1 MESKNIINRFAEK
14 MNIDANNVFGI
25 LKATAFKQRDGNEPS
40 NEQMMALLL
49 VAHQYGLNPFTK
61 EIFAFPDKQAGI
73 IPVVGVDGWSR
84 IINHHDQFDGM
95 EFIQAEN
102 YLSYPDAKS
111 CPEWIQCIIY
121 RKDRSHPIKVIEYLD
136 EVYRLPFESK
146 NNGGY
151 KILSA
156 WQSHTKRMLR
166 HKAMIQCAR
175 LAFGFVGIYDNDE
188 AENIIAGGQATTII
202 DIGSIDMNKI
212 SDRTKQ
218 LTKKLVDR
226 AISTQAWESA
236 MNYCQEQF
244 SGVERRYVE
253 LTLIKAREN
262 NVVKLAHPDDNSTVI
277 ESNTSNSHEEIKEG
291 Q

>member
-1 MESKNIINRFAEK
+1 MDNKNIVNRFAQK
-14 MNIDANNVFGI
+14 MNIDANNVFNI

-84 IINHHDQFDGM
+84 IINQHDQFDGM
-95 EFIQAEN
+95 EFIQSEN
-102 YLSYPDAKS
+102 YSKLPDAKP

-121 RKDRSHPIKVIEYLD
+121 RKDRTHPIKVIEYLD

-166 HKAMIQCAR
+166 HKAMIQCSR

-188 AENIIAGGQATTII
+188 AENIISGGHTSTII
-202 DIGSIDMNKI
+202 DMDAIDISQI

-218 LTKKLVDR
+218 LTKKSVDR
-226 AISTQAWESA
+226 AVSTQAWESA
-236 MNYCQEQF
+236 MSYCHEQF
-244 SGVERRYVE
+244 SGDERRYVE
-253 LTLIKAREN
+253 LALIKAQESQN
-262 NVVKLAHPDDNSTVI
+262 TTNTVEKDISVIHSPILATSQEKTSEVI
-277 ESNTSNSHEEIKEG
+277 
-291 Q
+291 

>member
-95 EFIQAEN
+95 EFIQADN
-102 YLSYPDAKS
+102 YLSYPDAKA

-188 AENIIAGGQATTII
+188 AENIIAGGQTTTII
-202 DIGSIDMNKI
+202 DIGAIDMNKI

-262 NVVKLAHPDDNSTVI
+262 NVVKLAHPDGNSTVI

>member
-1 MESKNIINRFAEK
+1 MESNNIVSRFAEK
-14 MNIDANNVFGI
+14 MNVDANSVLGI
-25 LKATAFKQRDGNEPS
+25 LKATAFKQRDGSEPT
-40 NEQMMALLL
+40 NEQMTALLL

-73 IPVVGVDGWSR
+73 IPVVGIDGWSR
-84 IINHHDQFDGM
+84 IINQHDQFDGL
-95 EFIQAEN
+95 EFIQSEN
-102 YLSYPDAKS
+102 YIKVTDAKP

-121 RKDRSHPIKVIEYLD
+121 RKDRRHPIKVIEYLD

-156 WQSHTKRMLR
+156 WQTHTKRMLR

-188 AENIIAGGQATTII
+188 AENIISGEHGSNMIDVTPI
-202 DIGSIDMNKI
+202 DINKI

-218 LTKKLVDR
+218 LTKKLIER

-253 LTLIKAREN
+253 QALITARQTHISKQLPDEN
-262 NVVKLAHPDDNSTVI
+262 NTPNETVSPNIVK
-277 ESNTSNSHEEIKEG
+277 EEE
-291 Q
+291 